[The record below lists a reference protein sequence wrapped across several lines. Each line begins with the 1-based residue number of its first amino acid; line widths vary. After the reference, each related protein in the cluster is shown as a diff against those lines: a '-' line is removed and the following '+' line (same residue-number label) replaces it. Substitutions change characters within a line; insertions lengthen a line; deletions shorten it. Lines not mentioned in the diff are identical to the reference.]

1 MKTMVFRGGSE
12 IIRDRDLDELSELRD
27 NEEFKFWLDVGPDDF
42 NPNSIERI
50 GKKFELHKLTIE
62 DVLTRGSTPV
72 VDPFEDYLY
81 ILASALPGEFEP
93 GELETSQL
101 SMVLGRNYLLTF
113 HRKGIRAIDKA
124 EEKFLDSPDDY
135 FGRGTDHMVYRILD
149 NVVENHFPT
158 LERIE
163 DEINRIEDE
172 AIADP
177 DEELFGEITDLRAD
191 LIEVQRTTA
200 PQWEMA
206 AKLARAETPF
216 ISEERKIYFRDLR
229 DDLARI
235 SDLLTNYRDLVAGT
249 RDAYMTSV
257 SNRMNEIMQTLTIVA
272 TIFIPLTF
280 IAGIYG
286 MNFEIMPEL
295 GWDWGYFGALGIM
308 GFSAAGMLYYFK
320 RKDWF

>member
-1 MKTMVFRGGSE
+1 MKIMAFRGGSDV
-12 IIRDRDLDELSELRD
+12 ILDRSVDELSELRGS
-27 NEEFKFWLDVGPDDF
+27 EEFTLWLDVGPDDF
-42 NPNSIERI
+42 SPKSIERI
-50 GKKFELHKLTIE
+50 GKKFELHKLTTE

-81 ILASALPGEFEP
+81 ILASALPGEFEE
-93 GELETSQL
+93 GDLETRQL
-101 SMVLGRNYLLTF
+101 SMVLGENYLLTF
-113 HRKGIRAIDKA
+113 HQKSIRAIDKA
-124 EEKFLDSPDDY
+124 EERFLANPDDY
-135 FGRGTDHMVYRILD
+135 FGRGADHMVYRILD

-163 DEINRIEDE
+163 DKINRLEDE

-191 LIEVQRTTA
+191 LIEVQRNTG

-216 ISEERKIYFRDLR
+216 ISDERKIYFRDLR

-286 MNFEIMPEL
+286 MNFEVMPEL
-295 GWDWGYFGALGIM
+295 GWDWGYFGALGFM
-308 GFSAAGMLYYFK
+308 GLSAVGMLYYFK

>member
-1 MKTMVFRGGSE
+1 MKSMVFRGGSE
-12 IIRDRDLDELSELRD
+12 IARDRNLDELSELRD
-27 NEEFKFWLDVGPDDF
+27 NEEFKFWLDVGADDF
-42 NPNSIERI
+42 NPKGIEKI

-93 GELETSQL
+93 GELETRQL

-135 FGRGTDHMVYRILD
+135 FGRGADHMVYRILD

-163 DEINRIEDE
+163 DKINRLEDE

-286 MNFEIMPEL
+286 MNFEVMPEL
-295 GWDWGYFGALGIM
+295 GWDWGYFGALGVM
-308 GFSAAGMLYYFK
+308 GLSAAGMLYYFK

>member
-1 MKTMVFRGGSE
+1 MKSMVFRGGSE
-12 IIRDRDLDELSELRD
+12 IARDRNLDELSELRD

-42 NPNSIERI
+42 NPKGIEKI

-93 GELETSQL
+93 GELETRQL

-124 EEKFLDSPDDY
+124 EEKFLDSPNDY
-135 FGRGTDHMVYRILD
+135 FGRGADHMVYRILD

-163 DEINRIEDE
+163 EEINRIEDE

-286 MNFEIMPEL
+286 MNFEVMPEL
-295 GWDWGYFGALGIM
+295 GWDWGYFGALGVM
-308 GFSAAGMLYYFK
+308 GLSAAGMLYYFK

>member
-1 MKTMVFRGGSE
+1 MKTLVFQGGSE
-12 IIRDRDLDELSELRD
+12 IVRDRDLNELGELRGSG
-27 NEEFKFWLDVGPDDF
+27 EFKFWLDVGSEDF
-42 NPNSIERI
+42 SSKSIERI

-93 GELETSQL
+93 GELETRQL

-135 FGRGTDHMVYRILD
+135 FGRGADQMVYRILD

-163 DEINRIEDE
+163 EEINRIEDE

-249 RDAYMTSV
+249 RDAYMTAV

-280 IAGIYG
+280 IVGIYG
-286 MNFEIMPEL
+286 MNFEVMPEL
-295 GWDWGYFGALGIM
+295 GWDWGYFGALGLM
-308 GFSAAGMLYYFK
+308 GLSAAGMLYYFK